1 MKILT
6 TMIIMAILSIAS
18 NANAKKANDKVPFFD
33 TNSTLFYK
41 IGGVNRIR
49 PPLTTNTNVKIGL
62 GGNANLGYSCGEFDI
77 SAAFSD
83 IMDDFKDGADDAVN
97 AVTNT
102 ATAAISSLP
111 ALILQR
117 AMPGLYDMFQ
127 EYKLDAETEINIA
140 NKSCEEMES
149 EIAKGENPYADFLQT
164 SKSEAWRE
172 EAEKGTTITKT
183 KKKVEKTAGDNGVTQ
198 YGEKVGGVD
207 QPPMKVVETAIVAGY
222 NYAQGNASNPTRSS
236 SASSDTELGKT
247 FANSAKA
254 ATWATDVLGEF
265 EINNKA
271 PITKI
276 GSGLHPKIKRERA
289 LAMEQLNK
297 GEFSKIG
304 LGPKVLAKIRNLSI
318 KDQGSVFA
326 NLIDDI
332 AIKRVIE
339 KSLIIRRLLLSG
351 NQGET
356 SDERD
361 KKIALL
367 ERDIK
372 SLMFERTVRQELTNN
387 TVIEIL
393 KIKPIEGNQDNFKAP
408 DINPFL

>member
-6 TMIIMAILSIAS
+6 TIITIAMLSIAS
-18 NANAKKANDKVPFFD
+18 NIHAKAKDKEPFFD
-33 TNSTLFYK
+33 TNSNLFYE

-49 PPLTTNTNVKIGL
+49 PPLTPNANVKIGL
-62 GGNANLGYSCGEFDI
+62 NGSANLGYSCGEFDI

-140 NKSCEEMES
+140 NKSCEEMEA
-149 EIAKGENPYADFLQT
+149 EIARGENPYADFFQT
-164 SKSEAWRE
+164 AKSEDWRA
-172 EAEKGTTITKT
+172 EAQKGTTITTT
-183 KKKVEKTAGDNGVTQ
+183 KKKVEKAAGDNGVTQ
-198 YGEKVGGVD
+198 YGEKVGGID
-207 QPPMKVVETAIVAGY
+207 QPPMKVVETAVVAGY
-222 NYAQGNASNPTRSS
+222 NYAQGKASNPTQSS
-236 SASSDTELGKT
+236 SASSDTELGQT
-247 FANSAKA
+247 FANSAQA

-265 EINNKA
+265 EINNKE
-271 PITKI
+271 PITKV
-276 GSGLHPKIKRERA
+276 GSGLHPKVKQERILA
-289 LAMEQLNK
+289 LEQLNK
-297 GEFSKIG
+297 SEFTKIG
-304 LGPKVLAKIRNLSI
+304 LGPKVRTKIKDLSI

-332 AIKRVIE
+332 AIQRTINKA
-339 KSLIIRRLLLSG
+339 LIIRRLLLSG

-372 SLMFERTVRQELTNN
+372 SLMFERRIKQELTNN
-387 TVIEIL
+387 TVLEIL
-393 KIKPIEGNQDNFKAP
+393 KIKPIEGNQDNFKVP
-408 DINPFL
+408 DNNPFL